1 MLDVI
6 APAWLLCSFGRTQMR
21 DPSQLTGVIWI
32 EDMGFLCED
41 SYHDVDPPGAVT
53 TQREHV
59 DKELQASGALPNLAG
74 APVASW
80 LLARVARLAG
90 KRFPYSYGQ
99 VIGSDGADYWL
110 RFYCLSRSG
119 SPIGVLSC
127 FGSQKEV
134 VLAVRHA
141 PNSEPNVVL
150 DSFIRALLTTPGD
163 VSRCRVIVQY
173 TEMTDPEVAFHI
185 PRVYGWDH
193 NRYLNE
199 GAPEH
204 AVDPSEYE

>member
-1 MLDVI
+1 
-6 APAWLLCSFGRTQMR
+6 MR
-21 DPSQLTGVIWI
+21 DPSQLADVTWV
-32 EDMGFLCED
+32 EDVGFMCEER
-41 SYHDVDPPGAVT
+41 YHDVDPPGAVT
-53 TQREHV
+53 TKREHV
-59 DKELQASGALPNLAG
+59 DKELLATEALPDLAG

-80 LLARVARLAG
+80 LLARVARLTG

-99 VIGSDGADYWL
+99 VVGSDGADYWL

-127 FGSQKEV
+127 FGSQAGV
-134 VLAVRHA
+134 VLAVRHV
-141 PNSEPNVVL
+141 PSSEPNVLL
-150 DSFIRALLTTPGD
+150 DSFIRALLAAPGD

-185 PRVYGWDH
+185 PRVYGW
-193 NRYLNE
+193 NGSRYLNE

-204 AVDPSEYE
+204 AVDPSDYQ

>member
-1 MLDVI
+1 
-6 APAWLLCSFGRTQMR
+6 MR
-21 DPSQLTGVIWI
+21 DPSKLTGVVWAG
-32 EDMGFLCED
+32 DVGFLCEER
-41 SYHDVDPPGAVT
+41 YHDIDLPGAVT
-53 TQREHV
+53 TTRERLEQ
-59 DKELQASGALPNLAG
+59 ELLASGVLPEMSG

-110 RFYCLSRSG
+110 RFYCLKRSG

-127 FGSQKEV
+127 FGKQAGV
-134 VLAVRHA
+134 VLSVRH
-141 PNSEPNVVL
+141 PPDSEPKVL
-150 DSFIRALLTTPGD
+150 MDSFIRALLAAPGE

-173 TEMTDPEVAFHI
+173 IDMTDPEIAFHI
-185 PRVYGWDH
+185 PKVYGWDGQ
-193 NRYLNE
+193 RYLNE

-204 AVDPSEYE
+204 AVDPTEYE